1 MPVYPGAI
9 QAKRL
14 LHGAPQT
21 ARNWN
26 AAEFVGRARASPEE
40 ADEGVGLRSRGTA
53 PRFILDTAAAYLSG
67 IGRKRLPHKGG
78 TDASVW
84 IAPG

>member
-21 ARNWN
+21 ARICN

-40 ADEGVGLRSRGTA
+40 ADEGVGLRPTIYSG
-53 PRFILDTAAAYLSG
+53 PAAAYLLSF
-67 IGRKRLPHKGG
+67 
-78 TDASVW
+78 A
-84 IAPG
+84 